1 MNPGRAAKLNPHIVK
16 DYFDKLKAVMEEY
29 ELFDKPH
36 CIFNMDE
43 KGCRLTLHHQKQVM
57 AQRGAKRVHLVAP
70 EHAENVSLVVCANA
84 TDSAIPSIFKFKQ
97 FQKAKDLNQ
106 NMETI
111 CLQTQWY
118 ACRTK
123 EA

>member
-43 KGCRLTLHHQKQVM
+43 KGCRLTLHHQQQVM
-57 AQRGAKRVHLVAP
+57 AQRGAKRVHLVA
-70 EHAENVSLVVCANA
+70 
-84 TDSAIPSIFKFKQ
+84 
-97 FQKAKDLNQ
+97 Q
-106 NMETI
+106 NMQKM
-111 CLQTQWY
+111 CLWLYVQMQLVLPFPLW
-118 ACRTK
+118 
-123 EA
+123 